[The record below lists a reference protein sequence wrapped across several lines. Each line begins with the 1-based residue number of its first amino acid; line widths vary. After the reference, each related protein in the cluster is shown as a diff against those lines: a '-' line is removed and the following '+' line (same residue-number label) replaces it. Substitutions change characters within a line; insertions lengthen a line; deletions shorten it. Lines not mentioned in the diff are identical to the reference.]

1 MAATDT
7 DTLPSIPPRPSW
19 LVKSNEVARAAAP
32 PPYVLTRP
40 TSTSAR
46 AAATAAQQRRA
57 LKLQDA
63 MRALAIAEHDARR
76 EVLLEWSRA
85 LDRVV
90 RDPRRLKASGYL
102 MFALG
107 DQELA
112 ESRGRALLCDTWAA
126 AVHDLR
132 THFLHER
139 RLVKGVGP
147 MMRFLQS
154 WARGHIAR
162 KRRRELAVARLVGRE
177 ARLRWDEW
185 TDHTRCVDALQRQF
199 LEAVQHRRRALL
211 ETDQLRVAV
220 GLQLT
225 ALCVEEMA
233 RRQHVVSRLAA
244 MDVSLTE
251 LLLRRKL
258 QAQERRVRVAVLAS
272 LPTSVAAV
280 QLEADHARSAVIA
293 EEILSRD
300 ALQTLLLRLIVLAQR
315 QDVGNAAEDAFRG
328 LLRDATLE
336 TDRAYQRLRLLRR
349 TEAQGRIARA
359 YRSHSSRLE
368 LGRRRLVSGAAVI
381 QRTEGQQRAAI
392 VDAAF
397 ASGLALVVHHEQLT
411 RCWMEEQ
418 CILLRLTTTIAF
430 EALLRGNM
438 ISVRGAFIAA
448 ASGEFELDL
457 EVDAR
462 RRAALAA
469 EAAAMLSL
477 LPEGEWLSRNRHR
490 NHCGAGNRGS
500 FPARAR
506 IPSSPLPRVP
516 SACRLGGMGRRREP
530 QGPRLCAA
538 AEGDLRGRLEAV
550 CAADTAA
557 ALLAEQRAALHMHEC
572 AGRAA
577 IADSEADASGRLL
590 GWHEDQTSPD
600 IIRQRAVVTGRQRLV
615 TLLRE
620 EVADRAALGQVEAA
634 ERTALLPALAII
646 PWHVHTKRNVQTYR

>member
-76 EVLLEWSRA
+76 VVLLEWSRA

-359 YRSHSSRLE
+359 YRSHSSRVE
-368 LGRRRLVSGAAVI
+368 LGRRRLVAGAAVI

-392 VDAAF
+392 DNAAF
-397 ASGLALVVHHEQLT
+397 ASSLALVVHHEQLT
-411 RCWMEEQ
+411 RCWVEEQ
-418 CILLRLTTTIAF
+418 CILLQLSTIIAF

-438 ISVRGAFIAA
+438 ISARGAFIAA

-477 LPEGEWLSRNRHR
+477 LPEGEWLSRT
-490 NHCGAGNRGS
+490 ATEIAAAQATAAL
-500 FPARAR
+500 FQ
-506 IPSSPLPRVP
+506 
-516 SACRLGGMGRRREP
+516 REP
-530 QGPRLCAA
+530 EFRLLHLHAFRQRTAWAAWVADVSPTALALCAA
-538 AEGDLRGRLEAV
+538 AEGDLRARLEGV
-550 CAADTAA
+550 CAAGTAA
-557 ALLAEQRAALHMHEC
+557 ALLAEQRGALQLHEC
-572 AGRAA
+572 ASRSA
-577 IADSEADASGRLL
+577 IVDSEADASGRLL

-600 IIRQRAVVTGRQRLV
+600 IIRQRAVVTGRQRVV
-615 TLLRE
+615 TVLRE